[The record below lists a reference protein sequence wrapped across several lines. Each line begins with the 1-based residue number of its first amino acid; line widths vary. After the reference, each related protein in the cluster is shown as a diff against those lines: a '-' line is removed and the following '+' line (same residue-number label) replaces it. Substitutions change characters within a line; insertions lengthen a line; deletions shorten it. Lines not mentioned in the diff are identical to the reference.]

1 VQVANGAGLSITH
14 IGHSQIT
21 GSSRPLLL
29 KNILRVPAM
38 SKNLLSMHKLLL
50 DNHAYAEVYPHHF
63 YVKDQATRALLL
75 RGRCQG
81 GLYPVPSNPVTSTS
95 SSSRHC
101 LTSSTLS
108 TDHWHRR
115 LGHPSLRVLESVLRK
130 NKVACA
136 LPSTSLVCDSCQR
149 AKVHQLPYSRSSHC
163 TNSPLELVHSDV
175 WGPAISSVGG
185 FRYYVSFVDDFS
197 RYTWIYLI
205 KRKSD
210 VEKSFYHFQTHVE
223 RLLQTKIR
231 MVQSDGGGEYT
242 RLSKYFDH
250 TGIYHRVTCP
260 HTSQQNGIAER
271 KHRHIVET
279 GIALLAHSSL
289 PVRFWDE
296 AFLTAVY
303 LINRMPAQNLQNT
316 APLTCLRGEHPDYS
330 FLRAFGCACWPNLR
344 PYNNRKLAFRSRLC
358 VFLGYSQ
365 QHKGY
370 KCLDRSSG
378 RIFVSRD
385 VVFEENFFPYANP
398 SPASNS
404 PPPPPINVPTIF
416 ASSEPVIQDDRMRNY
431 DLTLL
436 ATNTP
441 ATSSSSNAGFHG
453 GDPSDSGASSPRT
466 PAPSSA
472 SPADSCAAADFST
485 DGSPR

>member
-1 VQVANGAGLSITH
+1 
-14 IGHSQIT
+14 
-21 GSSRPLLL
+21 
-29 KNILRVPAM
+29 
-38 SKNLLSMHKLLL
+38 
-50 DNHAYAEVYPHHF
+50 
-63 YVKDQATRALLL
+63 
-75 RGRCQG
+75 
-81 GLYPVPSNPVTSTS
+81 
-95 SSSRHC
+95 
-101 LTSSTLS
+101 
-108 TDHWHRR
+108 
-115 LGHPSLRVLESVLRK
+115 
-130 NKVACA
+130 
-136 LPSTSLVCDSCQR
+136 
-149 AKVHQLPYSRSSHC
+149 
-163 TNSPLELVHSDV
+163 
-175 WGPAISSVGG
+175 
-185 FRYYVSFVDDFS
+185 VDDFS

-250 TGIYHRVTCP
+250 TGIHHRVTCS

-358 VFLGYSQ
+358 VFLGYNQ

-378 RIFVSRD
+378 QIFVSRD
-385 VVFEENFFPYANP
+385 VVFDENFFPSVLAISHDQHGDNQRVRVGRVRGWAWACVCEFMRVRVY
-398 SPASNS
+398 SLVRSDASLW
-404 PPPPPINVPTIF
+404 PRR
-416 ASSEPVIQDDRMRNY
+416 SSRE
-431 DLTLL
+431 L
-436 ATNTP
+436 A
-441 ATSSSSNAGFHG
+441 G
-453 GDPSDSGASSPRT
+453 
-466 PAPSSA
+466 
-472 SPADSCAAADFST
+472 
-485 DGSPR
+485 